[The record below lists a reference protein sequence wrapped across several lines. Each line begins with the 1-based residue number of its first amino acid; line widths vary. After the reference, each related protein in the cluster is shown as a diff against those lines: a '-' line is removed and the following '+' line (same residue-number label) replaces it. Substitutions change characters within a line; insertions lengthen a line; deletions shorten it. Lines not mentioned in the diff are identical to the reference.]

1 MSNTTTTAY
10 QFDSNGYLIGETM
23 VMSDPL
29 AGGWLVPADC
39 TLSEPKNK
47 KGYWNVWNK
56 NTKEWGY
63 ELIPTTAA
71 ELENVTVVHEDQ
83 SKHKYELKT
92 LVDTLI
98 SDDSGYETK
107 RDDDNNITV
116 VQKAPV
122 PEPTLDE
129 LKEKKLA
136 ELTAAGHQFDNQLV
150 NEDMIINSSLGF
162 KANADLRSQNNIN
175 GLIAA
180 GQEPVAYV
188 DSQNTVHSLTLA
200 QLNTLLS
207 EEILNSQYLYQQKW
221 AYRAQINACTTK
233 EELAA
238 ITFEFKMK
246 DFANE

>member
-1 MSNTTTTAY
+1 MSKTTTAY
-10 QFDSNGYLIGETM
+10 QFDSNGYLIGGTL
-23 VMSDPL
+23 VMSDPRD
-29 AGGWLVPADC
+29 GGWLVPSDC
-39 TLSEPKNK
+39 TLTEPKNK

-56 NTKEWGY
+56 STKEWEY

-71 ELENVTVVHEDQ
+71 ELENLTVLHEDQ
-83 SKHKYELKT
+83 SKHKYELKN

-98 SDDSGYETK
+98 TDDSEYETK

-116 VQKAPV
+116 VKKAPV

-136 ELTAAGHQFDNQLV
+136 ELTTAGHQFDNRLV
-150 NEDMIINSSLGF
+150 NETMAINSSLGF

-175 GLIAA
+175 GLVAA

-188 DSQNTVHSLTLA
+188 DSQNTIHNLSLA
-200 QLNTLLS
+200 QLNTLLA
-207 EEILNSQYLYQQKW
+207 ECIENGQYLYQQKW

>member
-1 MSNTTTTAY
+1 MSNTKNVY
-10 QFDSNGYLIGETM
+10 RFDSEGYYIGI
-23 VMSDPL
+23 SL
-29 AGGWLVPADC
+29 AQYDGQDLLLPPDC
-39 TLSEPKNK
+39 TE
-47 KGYWNVWNK
+47 
-56 NTKEWGY
+56 TKPALKDGNWYKWTGKSWSAVK
-63 ELIPTTAA
+63 IPTTCADAIDQNLTCISNGSGVHNLQVKAVIEALVANESESYRAVVSSDFVMRIAA
-71 ELENVTVVHEDQ
+71 
-83 SKHKYELKT
+83 
-92 LVDTLI
+92 I
-98 SDDSGYETK
+98 
-107 RDDDNNITV
+107 
-116 VQKAPV
+116 
-122 PEPTLDE
+122 PERTFAE
-129 LKEKKLA
+129 LKEEKLA
-136 ELTAAGHQFDNQLV
+136 DLTAAGHQFDNQLV
-150 NEDMIINSSLGF
+150 NEAMIINSSLGF

-207 EEILNSQYLYQQKW
+207 EEILNGQYLYQQKW

>member
-1 MSNTTTTAY
+1 
-10 QFDSNGYLIGETM
+10 
-23 VMSDPL
+23 MSDTKTVYRFDNAGYYLGTSL
-29 AGGWLVPADC
+29 AQFVGNSLLLPPDC
-39 TLSEPKNK
+39 TETKPALKDGNWYRWTGKS
-47 KGYWNVWNK
+47 WSNVK
-56 NTKEWGY
+56 
-63 ELIPTTAA
+63 IPTTCA
-71 ELENVTVVHEDQ
+71 EALAQKLTCIPNCSDLHNLQVKAVIE
-83 SKHKYELKT
+83 T
-92 LVDTLI
+92 LVANESESYRTVI
-98 SDDSGYETK
+98 SSDFVMSIEAIPAKT
-107 RDDDNNITV
+107 I
-116 VQKAPV
+116 
-122 PEPTLDE
+122 DE

-150 NEDMIINSSLGF
+150 NEDMIIKSSLGF

-207 EEILNSQYLYQQKW
+207 EEILNGQYLYQQKW

-233 EELAA
+233 EELEA
-238 ITFEFKMK
+238 INFEFKMK